1 MESTPFGTNSTIPWR
16 ALLRNSDA
24 DAGIYRL
31 QDEIIKGHLVNLLN
45 EIPGFN
51 MKRLLKLRLDM
62 LNCLSN
68 KLEIRPQVFSSVIT
82 VPDIIFQISTAIGG
96 FITDLHPDTPMNTE
110 TSAIISVITVSRC
123 LSLLDNSPVSLA
135 FCQRSL
141 FFIRR
146 KAEDFLKN
154 LPRQCAGVPKRN

>member
-1 MESTPFGTNSTIPWR
+1 MQEFI
-16 ALLRNSDA
+16 
-24 DAGIYRL
+24 IY
-31 QDEIIKGHLVNLLN
+31 QDELIKGHLVNLLN

-110 TSAIISVITVSRC
+110 TRAIFRERAG
-123 LSLLDNSPVSLA
+123 LDSFHPLDKHPV
-135 FCQRSL
+135 
-141 FFIRR
+141 
-146 KAEDFLKN
+146 FLEIM
-154 LPRQCAGVPKRN
+154 